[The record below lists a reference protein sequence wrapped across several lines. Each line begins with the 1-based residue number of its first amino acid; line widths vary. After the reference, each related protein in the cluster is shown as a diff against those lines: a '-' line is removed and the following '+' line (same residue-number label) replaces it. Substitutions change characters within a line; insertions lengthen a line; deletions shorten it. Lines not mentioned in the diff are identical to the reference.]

1 MLSYIADTGISS
13 SIIII
18 IIIIPSSSC
27 QLMVN
32 LQMFNLDDADGMS
45 QFSDNTRQGQSSIQY
60 TGTHI
65 HAVPTYYLRD
75 KAWYY
80 SKITLLL
87 DVR

>member
-1 MLSYIADTGISS
+1 
-13 SIIII
+13 
-18 IIIIPSSSC
+18 
-27 QLMVN
+27 MVN

-75 KAWYY
+75 KA
-80 SKITLLL
+80 
-87 DVR
+87 